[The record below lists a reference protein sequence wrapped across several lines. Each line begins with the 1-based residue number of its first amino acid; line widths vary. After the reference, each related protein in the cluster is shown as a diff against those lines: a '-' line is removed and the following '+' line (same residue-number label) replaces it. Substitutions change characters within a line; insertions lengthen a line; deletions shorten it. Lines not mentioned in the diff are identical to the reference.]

1 MISEIPKR
9 NLSKTR
15 KSLSNK
21 KTKKYLEK
29 EKEFT
34 EKLNI
39 AKTALETLRKS
50 MNTTQNNP
58 QGANI
63 LQFRKDM
70 AILRSFDEPS
80 IQLNSLSTQINFII
94 LGIIITV
101 LYPIFN
107 MMYINDSLFVTY
119 IVSLGVILVL
129 AICCIIG
136 FISKILP

>member
-1 MISEIPKR
+1 
-9 NLSKTR
+9 
-15 KSLSNK
+15 
-21 KTKKYLEK
+21 
-29 EKEFT
+29 
-34 EKLNI
+34 
-39 AKTALETLRKS
+39 
-50 MNTTQNNP
+50 
-58 QGANI
+58 
-63 LQFRKDM
+63 M